1 MLIFL
6 YISPIILLLLIFLFR
21 DNLFE
26 SKKLSYIL
34 FSVLFCSVFISF
46 CFGVYEI
53 CQYASNIRM
62 NGKIKI
68 FLESFLKNKE
78 YWLSADSLFY
88 TDSGGSVL
96 NENIQWYLLLIV
108 FTTLF
113 IGVIILSYF
122 MFSKKVLKIAVAVL
136 SIVCMAFTFPLFE
149 KGIDICNH
157 RHLEIEINKIKG
169 VIENHEKRGI
179 CLPALQNLLKSSIG
193 KFEKPYS
200 KNETA
205 VSRLKSLYAEMEDLS
220 DTTKNTHN
228 QDNS

>member
-1 MLIFL
+1 M
-6 YISPIILLLLIFLFR
+6 
-21 DNLFE
+21 
-26 SKKLSYIL
+26 
-34 FSVLFCSVFISF
+34 
-46 CFGVYEI
+46 
-53 CQYASNIRM
+53 
-62 NGKIKI
+62 
-68 FLESFLKNKE
+68 FLESLLRKKE

-108 FTTLF
+108 FITLF
-113 IGVIILSYF
+113 VGIIILSYF
-122 MFSKKVLKIAVAVL
+122 MFFKKVLKIAVAVL
-136 SIVCMAFTFPLFE
+136 SIVCMAFTFHLFE

-193 KFEKPYS
+193 KFEKSYS
-200 KNETA
+200 KNETP

-228 QDNS
+228 QDNN

>member
-21 DNLFE
+21 DTFFKSE
-26 SKKLSYIL
+26 KLSYIL

-68 FLESFLKNKE
+68 FLESLLRKKE

-113 IGVIILSYF
+113 VGIIILSYF

-200 KNETA
+200 KNETP
-205 VSRLKSLYAEMEDLS
+205 VSRLKTLHAEMEDLS

-228 QDNS
+228 QDNN